1 MLVNNNLML
10 RKATNQEDFIIA
22 QHFYQ
27 LWLDNEVSPDSIRDD
42 WLEVT
47 LQFIDQA
54 RQELSFQ
61 AFVAEVEGNIVA
73 SASCQLFAGLYPS
86 PFKSEY
92 RQYGYIWNVYV
103 ESAYRHQGIA
113 TKLTNE
119 SINYLKSLGCTRAIL
134 HASPHGKPVY
144 EKLGFVASNEMRLE
158 LIDF

>member
-1 MLVNNNLML
+1 ML